1 MASIKELEALVSE
14 RSRQVAEAE
23 AALAEAEGALAQ
35 AEGALAESRAA
46 LVEARARLPAEGDF
60 VRSTLTNFYGRVTK
74 VIPRPGG
81 RPWVE
86 ITPYLAPGLPGH
98 STMDL
103 YEAWEIIDDPATAGE
118 PESEPTGAEIV
129 SKLTE
134 VIVSYDFIAP
144 GTRRA

>member
-23 AALAEAEGALAQ
+23 VALAEAECALAK
-35 AEGALAESRAA
+35 AEASLAEAK
-46 LVEARARLPAEGDF
+46 ARLPAEGDF

-103 YEAWEIIDDPATAGE
+103 YEAWEIIDDPAAAGE

>member
-1 MASIKELEALVSE
+1 MASIKELEALVAE
-14 RSRQVAEAE
+14 RWRLLREAE
-23 AALAEAEGALAQ
+23 AALAEAR
-35 AEGALAESRAA
+35 S
-46 LVEARARLPAEGDF
+46 RLPVEGDF

-74 VIPRPGG
+74 VIPRPSG

-103 YEAWEIIDDPATAGE
+103 YEAWEIIDDPPASEE
-118 PESEPTGAEIV
+118 PENEPSGADIV
-129 SKLTE
+129 SNLTE

-144 GTRRA
+144 GTRSA